1 MARYRSVILGT
12 PGKPP
17 CPDEY
22 TEAATLICQKST
34 RLTVQISNQTVT
46 MQLGLM
52 LEGQGSGLGSVDWQA
67 EFPLLPMIASFA
79 RKFDAVRVQNFTPGF
94 EAQIFITVD

>member
-1 MARYRSVILGT
+1 MARYRSVILGVA
-12 PGKPP
+12 GKQK

-22 TEAATLICQKST
+22 NEASTLLCQKST
-34 RLTVQISNQTVT
+34 RLMVQVSNQAVT

-79 RKFDAVRVQNFTPGF
+79 RKFDAVRVQNFTPGS